1 MIGDRH
7 DGECQAPRLGVKR
20 VRPPPHRVVDVPM
33 TPELLGYEV
42 VGRAGHVVLVDA
54 LLDELPRASGA
65 VPADGVGQTPLIDPG
80 AIRVNGAFTITV

>member
-54 LLDELPRASGA
+54 LLDELPRASGGSIHTR
-65 VPADGVGQTPLIDPG
+65 PPDGATGCPVL
-80 AIRVNGAFTITV
+80 AI